1 VLNCSLRSRGS
12 RSKPPSSSH
21 LMKPQLPHCPTFLRG
36 RLHHL
41 LLQIG
46 GARSGRL
53 NSSLPVDCSLR
64 SRDARRN
71 PAPSSPPVKRDP
83 GNRHMHYALHSR
95 LLQSPEASIKSRG
108 SRSKPPSSSHLMKP
122 QLPHCDPGNRHM
134 HYALHSRLLQPPE
147 ASIKSRVS
155 PSRGRWVR
163 FPSQMPERP
172 PGRPNKGA
180 FAITAVKTYAPVCR

>member
-1 VLNCSLRSRGS
+1 
-12 RSKPPSSSH
+12 
-21 LMKPQLPHCPTFLRG
+21 
-36 RLHHL
+36 
-41 LLQIG
+41 
-46 GARSGRL
+46 
-53 NSSLPVDCSLR
+53 
-64 SRDARRN
+64 
-71 PAPSSPPVKRDP
+71 
-83 GNRHMHYALHSR
+83 MHYALHSR

-122 QLPHCDPGNRHM
+122 QLPHCPTFLRGR
-134 HYALHSRLLQPPE
+134 LHSRLLQSPE

-155 PSRGRWVR
+155 RSRGRWVR